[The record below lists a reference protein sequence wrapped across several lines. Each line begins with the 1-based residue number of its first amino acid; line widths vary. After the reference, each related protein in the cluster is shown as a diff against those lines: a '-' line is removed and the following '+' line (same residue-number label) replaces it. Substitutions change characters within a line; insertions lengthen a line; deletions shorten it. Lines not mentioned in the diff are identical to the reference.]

1 MDYTLLELGPATS
14 LVTNMLVTK
23 WGSDILVSCI
33 YDPLG
38 SRRPYQLLFNDC
50 REVRWEVIH
59 PEGVEDAEADLIGF
73 SISRQLACAGCAC
86 ERGPLANHGDCSR
99 TSGQVWHSSASAYR

>member
-14 LVTNMLVTK
+14 LVTNVLVTK

-38 SRRPYQLLFNDC
+38 SRRPYQLLFKDC
-50 REVRWEVIH
+50 REVRWEVIQ
-59 PEGVEDAEADLIGF
+59 PEEVEDAEADLIGF
-73 SISRQLACAGCAC
+73 SMGAAGHQDAAVIDTDLF
-86 ERGPLANHGDCSR
+86 ELSVLYGSLTVEKD
-99 TSGQVWHSSASAYR
+99 W

>member
-14 LVTNMLVTK
+14 LVTNVLVTK
-23 WGSDILVSCI
+23 WGSDVLVSCT

-38 SRRPYQLLFNDC
+38 SRRPYQLFFNDC

-59 PEGVEDAEADLIGF
+59 PEDVEDAEADLIGF
-73 SISRQLACAGCAC
+73 SMGAAGHQGAALIHTDLF
-86 ERGPLANHGDCSR
+86 ELSVLYGSLTVEKD
-99 TSGQVWHSSASAYR
+99 W

>member
-14 LVTNMLVTK
+14 LVTNVLVTK

-59 PEGVEDAEADLIGF
+59 PEDVEDVEADLIGF
-73 SISRQLACAGCAC
+73 SMGAAGPQGAALSQTDLFVLRVLYGSLTV
-86 ERGPLANHGDCSR
+86 EKD
-99 TSGQVWHSSASAYR
+99 W